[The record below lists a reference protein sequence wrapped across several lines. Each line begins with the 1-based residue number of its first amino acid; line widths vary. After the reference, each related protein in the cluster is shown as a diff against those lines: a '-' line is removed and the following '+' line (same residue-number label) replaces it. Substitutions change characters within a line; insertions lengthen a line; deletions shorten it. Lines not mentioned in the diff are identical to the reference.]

1 MSHNDLDSLAQKLS
15 FLQNQLD
22 ILDSLDDILVAYE
35 KMFSLIHQG
44 LDEILVKDQ
53 QCYILSVQSNG
64 TVVKDAL
71 DQPILQTFAMT
82 RP

>member
-71 DQPILQTFAMT
+71 DPPILQTFAMT

>member
-15 FLQNQLD
+15 FLQDQLD